1 MSKDTYMKYI
11 KPEIKDIEL
20 LDPKTFVSCSPTDIE
35 IPEEGDD
42 QSYDIPTDKPGWDE
56 R

>member
-1 MSKDTYMKYI
+1 MSKGTNMKYI

-20 LDPKTFVSCSPTDIE
+20 LDPKTFISCSQEVE

-42 QSYDIPTDKPGWDE
+42 QSYDIPTDKPGWDK

>member
-1 MSKDTYMKYI
+1 MKYI

-20 LDPKTFVSCSPTDIE
+20 LDPKTVISCSQEVE
-35 IPEEGDD
+35 IPEEG
-42 QSYDIPTDKPGWDE
+42 YDIPTDKPGWDE